1 MTKKVKSTIDELI
14 DSMSPKEKV
23 GFNDELK
30 DFVISELILA
40 LMEQDNMSVRKLA
53 KLAGV
58 SPSVVQA
65 MRSNTKKDF
74 SMNSFFKVLKGL
86 GCKKFMIEFN
96 GQFIHLTMPTAK
108 K

>member
-1 MTKKVKSTIDELI
+1 MTKQVKSTVDELI
-14 DSMSPKEKV
+14 DSMNPKEKV
-23 GFNDELK
+23 AFDEELK

-40 LMEQDNMSVRKLA
+40 LMERDNISVRKLA

-65 MRSNTKKDF
+65 MRSSTKKDF
-74 SMNSFFKVLKGL
+74 SLNSFFKVLKGL

-96 GQFIHLTMPTAK
+96 GQLIPLTMPTVK